1 MEIVLIHTGGTIG
14 MVPSPDGLVP
24 ERGRVERAVE
34 ALMPTGARL
43 TTHLFDSL
51 LDSADVG
58 PDDWNRMLDL
68 IDAHPGASILVTHG
82 TDTMSFT
89 GAALAQALAG
99 RDVRV
104 ILCGAMAPLG
114 AGEGARANLTLAVA
128 TLIAPGW
135 TGVKCAFAQK
145 IMEAGGLIKHDT
157 RGDDAF
163 RSVPQDPV
171 GPPETS
177 RFDPDRRLAVLA
189 LTPGLPAPALSGAL
203 AALDGAVLR
212 VFGAGTVMHDAEV
225 HAALAGAVTQGKRIR
240 AVSQCEGGGLAP
252 GHYAA
257 GAALWAAGVENG
269 GRETPEA
276 ALVKLW
282 LAGWRS

>member
-24 ERGRVERAVE
+24 ERGRVEAAVE
-34 ALMPTGARL
+34 ALMPTGATL
-43 TTHLFDSL
+43 TTHLFDPL

-68 IDAHPGASILVTHG
+68 IDAHPGASILITHG

-104 ILCGAMAPLG
+104 MLCGAMAPLG

-128 TLIAPGW
+128 TLLAPGW
-135 TGVKCAFAQK
+135 SGVKCAFAQK

-163 RSVPQDPV
+163 RAVPQDAAPLPDLV
-171 GPPETS
+171 
-177 RFDPDRRLAVLA
+177 RFDPDRKLAVLA
-189 LTPGLPAPALSGAL
+189 LTPGLPAAALSGAL

-212 VFGAGTVMHDAEV
+212 VFGSGTVMHDPDI
-225 HAALAGAVTQGKRIR
+225 HAALGRATAQGKRIR
-240 AVSQCEGGGLAP
+240 AVSQCEAGGLTP

-257 GAALWAAGVENG
+257 GAALWSAGIENG

-276 ALVKLW
+276 ALVRLW
-282 LAGWRS
+282 LSKPEN